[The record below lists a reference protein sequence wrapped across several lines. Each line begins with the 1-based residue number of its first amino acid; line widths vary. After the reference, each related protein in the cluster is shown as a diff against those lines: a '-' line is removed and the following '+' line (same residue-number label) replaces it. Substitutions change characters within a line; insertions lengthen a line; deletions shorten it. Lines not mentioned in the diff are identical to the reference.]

1 MTGQDRPGITTE
13 LLTLLSSL
21 DAELQDIE
29 QVVVRRQLTLGL
41 AVSVP
46 TGKDLA
52 KEVLLFGWERDLDID
67 FEVIDSTPT
76 QHVKRHVVTALAS
89 ELSPSSLA
97 RTSGAI
103 TSSGANIDRIHR
115 LSRFPVWSYEFLV
128 EGADPEKLRASLM
141 DVAAQEGI
149 DIAVQPHGLSRRS
162 SRLVVR
168 GRPW

>member
-1 MTGQDRPGITTE
+1 MALPQTILIRVTGQDRPGITTE

-52 KEVLLFGWERDLDID
+52 KEVLLFGRERDLDID

-76 QHVKRHVVTALAS
+76 QQV
-89 ELSPSSLA
+89 
-97 RTSGAI
+97 
-103 TSSGANIDRIHR
+103 
-115 LSRFPVWSYEFLV
+115 
-128 EGADPEKLRASLM
+128 
-141 DVAAQEGI
+141 
-149 DIAVQPHGLSRRS
+149 
-162 SRLVVR
+162 
-168 GRPW
+168 